1 MLPIISG
8 RATGA
13 FATAAE
19 VREDIMTTALTLRAA
34 AIAGAFAALLGQ
46 AAAAPPAA
54 TPITPQLIEAATKEG
69 KVVFYSAIDLKVL
82 QGLAK
87 VFEQKYPG
95 ITVQVERTGSERIF
109 QRVAQERANNIFA
122 VDVFDG
128 SDQALFVTWKKQGI
142 LEPYIPTELLKWP
155 AAQRDP
161 DGTFAS
167 VRFTLM
173 PIAYNTNLV
182 KPEDAPKSFADLLDP
197 KWTGKIVKAHP
208 SYSGG
213 IVTST
218 FQTVKALGWQYFE
231 KLGKQK
237 VLQVQSATEPP
248 KKLAL
253 GERAVSADGL
263 EYVHLLL
270 KEGGAPIAL
279 VYPTEGTPFIPGC
292 EAIATNAPHPNAAK
306 LFMSFMVSQ
315 ETQQYLTDVAG
326 LRSFNP
332 DVKLK
337 EGRTP
342 LAAIKLLPSDP
353 VAQEAATEEI
363 KKKYAEYFGI

>member
-1 MLPIISG
+1 
-8 RATGA
+8 
-13 FATAAE
+13 
-19 VREDIMTTALTLRAA
+19 MTPVSTMRAA
-34 AIAGAFAALLGQ
+34 ALAGTFALLLGP
-46 AAAAPPAA
+46 AFAAPPAA
-54 TPITPQLIEAATKEG
+54 TPITPQLIAAATKEG
-69 KVVFYSAIDLKVL
+69 KVVFYSAIDLKVT

-95 ITVQVERTGSERIF
+95 ITVQVERTGSERIY
-109 QRVAQERANNIFA
+109 QRVSQERANNIFA
-122 VDVFDG
+122 VDVLDG

-142 LEPYIPTELLKWP
+142 LDPYIPTELLKWP

-173 PIAYNTNLV
+173 PIGVNTNLV
-182 KPEDAPKSFADLLDP
+182 KPEDMPKSFADLLDP

-218 FQTVKALGWQYFE
+218 FQTVKAIGWGYFE

-253 GERAVSADGL
+253 GERSVSADGL
-263 EYVHLLL
+263 EYVHILL
-270 KEGGAPIAL
+270 KEGGAPIAI
-279 VYPTEGTPFIPGC
+279 VYPREGTPFIPGC
-292 EAIATNAPHPNAAK
+292 EAIAKNAPHPNAAK
-306 LFMSFMVSQ
+306 LFMSFMVSR
-315 ETQQYLTDVAG
+315 ETQQYLSDVAG

-337 EGRTP
+337 AGRTP
-342 LAAIKLLPSDP
+342 LSQIKLLPSDP
-353 VAQEAATEEI
+353 VAQAAATEEI

>member
-1 MLPIISG
+1 MNCAIG
-8 RATGA
+8 
-13 FATAAE
+13 
-19 VREDIMTTALTLRAA
+19 LRAA
-34 AIAGAFAALLGQ
+34 AVSAAFALLLGP
-46 AAAAPPAA
+46 AHAAPPQPSPVTPDLIAA
-54 TPITPQLIEAATKEG
+54 AKKEG
-69 KVVFYSAIDLKVL
+69 EVIYYTAIDLKVA
-82 QGLAK
+82 QNLAK
-87 VFEQKYPG
+87 SFEQKYPG
-95 ITVQVERTGSERIF
+95 IKVQVERTGSERIY
-109 QRVAQERANNIFA
+109 QRVSQERANKIYA
-122 VDVFDG
+122 VDVLDG

-142 LEPYIPTELLKWP
+142 LEPYIPAELMKWP
-155 AAQRDP
+155 ADQRDP

-173 PIAYNTNLV
+173 PIAYNTTLV

-218 FQTVKALGWQYFE
+218 FQTVNAIGWGYLE

-253 GERAVSADGL
+253 GERAVAADGL
-263 EYVHLLL
+263 EYMQIRMQR
-270 KEGGAPIAL
+270 GGAPIKI

-292 EAIATNAPHPNAAK
+292 EAIAKNAPHPNAAK
-306 LFMSFMVSQ
+306 LFMSFMVSR
-315 ETQQYLTDVAG
+315 ETQQYLVDAAG
-326 LRSFNP
+326 LRSFHP
-332 DVKLK
+332 DVTL
-337 EGRTP
+337 GPGVTP
-342 LAAIKLLPSDP
+342 LSQIKLLKSDP

-363 KKKYAEYFGI
+363 KKKYAAYFGI

>member
-1 MLPIISG
+1 MV
-8 RATGA
+8 GA
-13 FATAAE
+13 FA
-19 VREDIMTTALTLRAA
+19 L
-34 AIAGAFAALLGQ
+34 LLGP
-46 AAAAPPAA
+46 ACAAPPEPSPV
-54 TPITPQLIEAATKEG
+54 TQQLIEAATKEG
-69 KVVFYSAIDLKVL
+69 KVVYYTAIDLKVA

-87 VFEQKYPG
+87 SFEQKYPG

-109 QRVAQERANNIFA
+109 QRLAQERANKIYA
-122 VDVFDG
+122 VDVLDG

-142 LEPYIPTELLKWP
+142 LEPYIPAELMKWP
-155 AAQRDP
+155 ADQRDP

-197 KWTGKIVKAHP
+197 KWSGKIVKAHP

-218 FQTVKALGWQYFE
+218 FQTVKAIGWGYIE

-263 EYVHLLL
+263 EYMDIRMQ
-270 KEGGAPIAL
+270 EGGAPIKI
-279 VYPTEGTPFIPGC
+279 VYPSEGTPFIPGC
-292 EAIATNAPHPNAAK
+292 EAIAANAPHPNAAK
-306 LFMSFMVSQ
+306 LFMSFMVSR
-315 ETQQYLTDVAG
+315 ETQQYLADSAG
-326 LRSFNP
+326 LRSFHP

-337 EGRTP
+337 AGVAP
-342 LAAIKLLPSDP
+342 LASIKLLPADP

-363 KKKYAEYFGI
+363 KKKYSQYFGI